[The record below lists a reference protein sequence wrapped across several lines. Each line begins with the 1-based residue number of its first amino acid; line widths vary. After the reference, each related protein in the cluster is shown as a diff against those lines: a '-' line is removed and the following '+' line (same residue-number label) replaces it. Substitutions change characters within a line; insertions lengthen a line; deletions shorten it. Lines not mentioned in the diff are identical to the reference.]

1 MFSRAVGPQI
11 CKEVTTRKP
20 TRELLCMFC
29 TLSINDTIMKILTR
43 TVDIGLFNELLPLH
57 MGKQFQLV
65 SVNAICAYLG
75 PDTSPA
81 MPQFHSFTVCDT
93 TSCFKV
99 ACSRLR
105 DSGEKSFS
113 KKKCD
118 PFPKSRAS
126 YFRFACFNTSAL
138 YYLRAWHRLASRA
151 RERNPFEKLG
161 GRIVKLQMCSFIF
174 PINHITTWTRRRISE
189 FLLIIFL
196 LRAAFG
202 CSGVGM
208 WRLKEKDLG
217 YLKEQDLNRF

>member
-65 SVNAICAYLG
+65 SANAICAYLG
-75 PDTSPA
+75 PDTSQA

-138 YYLRAWHRLASRA
+138 YYLRTWHRLASRA

-208 WRLKEKDLG
+208 
-217 YLKEQDLNRF
+217 

>member
-1 MFSRAVGPQI
+1 MGPQI

-43 TVDIGLFNELLPLH
+43 TVDIGLFNELLSLH

-65 SVNAICAYLG
+65 GVNAICAYLG
-75 PDTSPA
+75 PDTSRA

-118 PFPKSRAS
+118 PFPKSRGS

>member
-20 TRELLCMFC
+20 TQELLCMFC

-65 SVNAICAYLG
+65 SANAICAYLG
-75 PDTSPA
+75 PDTSRA

-105 DSGEKSFS
+105 DSGEKSIS

-208 WRLKEKDLG
+208 
-217 YLKEQDLNRF
+217 

>member
-1 MFSRAVGPQI
+1 MFSRAVGPQV

-43 TVDIGLFNELLPLH
+43 TVDIGLFNELLRLH
-57 MGKQFQLV
+57 TSANVWISLGMRKQFQLV

-75 PDTSPA
+75 HDTSRA

-118 PFPKSRAS
+118 PFPKSRAP
-126 YFRFACFNTSAL
+126 YFRFARFNTSAL

-151 RERNPFEKLG
+151 RERNPLEKLG
-161 GRIVKLQMCSFIF
+161 GRIVRLQMCSFIF

-189 FLLIIFL
+189 VLLIIFL

-202 CSGVGM
+202 YSGIGM
-208 WRLKEKDLG
+208 
-217 YLKEQDLNRF
+217 